1 MNYNKEIDKI
11 KKQIKKSIQPEET
24 EEIKQ
29 KIDSQIDDAKS
40 VKTNKKE
47 YEESRQ
53 TTKSKNEKTKKQR
66 IYDSEDVKLPDKNTS
81 ISLSIPQESDVI
93 IDNIYAE
100 IEVFSP
106 SENWSKYW
114 GEVKR
119 GHVNTLKNILDAA
132 ISNNGRDIVS
142 QNLKNSSEN
151 IGEMIERIMYSSD
164 EEQIEIDLAEFSEIV
179 NGTPLAL
186 DEIKE
191 LSEDSEIYETN

>member
-1 MNYNKEIDKI
+1 MNYNKELDKI
-11 KKQIKKSIQPEET
+11 KKQIKKTIQSQET

-47 YEESRQ
+47 YEESKL
-53 TTKSKNEKTKKQR
+53 TNSKSEKTKKQR
-66 IYDSEDVKLPDKNTS
+66 IYDPKDVELSDKNITNR
-81 ISLSIPQESDVI
+81 LSIPYESDII
-93 IDNIYAE
+93 IDNISAE
-100 IEVFSP
+100 IERFSP

-114 GEVKR
+114 SQVKQ
-119 GHVNTLKNILDAA
+119 GHVNTLKNILDSA

-151 IGEMIERIMYSSD
+151 IGEMIERIMYASD

-179 NGTPLAL
+179 NGAPLSW
-186 DEIKE
+186 DEIME
-191 LSEDSEIYETN
+191 LSEDSEVYETN

>member
-1 MNYNKEIDKI
+1 MNYNKELDKI
-11 KKQIKKSIQPEET
+11 KKQIKKTIQSQET

-47 YEESRQ
+47 YEESKL
-53 TTKSKNEKTKKQR
+53 TNSKSEKTKKQR
-66 IYDSEDVKLPDKNTS
+66 IYDPKDVELSDKNTS
-81 ISLSIPQESDVI
+81 ISLSIPQEFDVI

-119 GHVNTLKNILDAA
+119 GHVNTLKNILDSA

-151 IGEMIERIMYSSD
+151 IGEMIERIMYASD

-179 NGTPLAL
+179 NGAPLSL

-191 LSEDSEIYETN
+191 LSEDSEVYETN